1 MFVYTIILI
10 HITGPCPV
18 QDVNCSRQVIVYIL
32 VQDYMKNR
40 TKPILYLYS
49 LKKQH
54 FKMSLCCKRVLYFSW
69 PIEVRL
75 SYPIIPM
82 HRKLFLCKL
91 RSILIKK
98 YRILIYAITC
108 NCLKLSIFICR
119 TKTETYHLKIGG

>member
-18 QDVNCSRQVIVYIL
+18 QDVNCSRQVIVYIFL
-32 VQDYMKNR
+32 QDYMKNR
-40 TKPILYLYS
+40 IKPILYLYS

-54 FKMSLCCKRVLYFSW
+54 FKMSLCCKRVLFFSW

-75 SYPIIPM
+75 SYLILPM

-91 RSILIKK
+91 CSILVRNIESW
-98 YRILIYAITC
+98 YMQLHVY
-108 NCLKLSIFICR
+108 CLKLSIFICR